1 VVPNI
6 FGSCVRNLLRGGSQ
20 ILGKKFVLSPLNG
33 RAYEDRFLLGD
44 INPDDGNS
52 KILLNAATTLPDYT
66 ASHSKR
72 HQSLSGSNPGG
83 GARFSAPVQT
93 DSEAHPVSYTMGS
106 GSFPRVK
113 RPGRGVDHPP
123 HLDPTLKKE

>member
-1 VVPNI
+1 MWRSSGSDAQVATFGPVVPNI

-20 ILGKKFVLSPLNG
+20 ILGKKFVLSRLNG

-52 KILLNAATTLPDYT
+52 KILLNATTTLPDYT

-72 HQSLSGSNPGG
+72 QQPVFKRIESRWGGEIFRTRPDRLWGPPSLIYNG
-83 GARFSAPVQT
+83 
-93 DSEAHPVSYTMGS
+93 
-106 GSFPRVK
+106 
-113 RPGRGVDHPP
+113 
-123 HLDPTLKKE
+123 